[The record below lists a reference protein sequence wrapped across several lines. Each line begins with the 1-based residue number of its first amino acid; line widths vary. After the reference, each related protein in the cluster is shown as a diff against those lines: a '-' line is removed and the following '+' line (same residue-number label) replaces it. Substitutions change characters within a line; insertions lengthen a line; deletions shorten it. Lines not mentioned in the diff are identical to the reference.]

1 MTTVALKEAKTKL
14 EQLLSEV
21 AKGEEVLIT
30 REDGSAFK
38 LIAASRKK
46 TGKNRGGLGSAR
58 GQIVIKEGFKEIP
71 EGFED
76 YLPPQ

>member
-14 EQLLSEV
+14 EQLLNEV

-38 LIAASRKK
+38 LVTASRKK
-46 TGKNRGGLGSAR
+46 LSKKRGGLGSAR
-58 GQIVIKEGFKEIP
+58 GQIVIKEDFKEIP